1 MGTKFCPY
9 LLSFDLILSK
19 KKVRNLHKSIDF
31 MIPKLTY
38 IYLRTCMFRFAKCSI
53 FNVNDHFPAQ

>member
-1 MGTKFCPY
+1 MRTKFCPY
-9 LLSFDLILSK
+9 MLSFDLILS

-38 IYLRTCMFRFAKCSI
+38 IYLRTCMFRCAKFSI